1 MSTDGTHPPSPLIGQ
16 RIAFIGGGNMASALI
31 GGLLRAGCRAADLV
45 VVDPGADARQRLRER
60 YGVAALAAADP
71 TLADCG
77 LAVWAVK
84 PQTFRD
90 AAAAAA
96 PHLGEALHVSVA
108 AGIRCASMR
117 AWFGSRRIVRTMP
130 NTPALVGQ
138 GMTGVY
144 ALPGVS
150 TGDRKLTEA
159 LIAVTGRWVWV
170 DDEAALDAV
179 TALSGSGPAY
189 VFYFLEAMREAGM
202 QMGLSPAVALE
213 LAIGTFVGAAHLA
226 QDAGEPPEVL
236 RERVTSKGGTTAA
249 ALAVLEAADVKGRFI
264 DALHAAR
271 HRAQE
276 LGDAFGA

>member
-1 MSTDGTHPPSPLIGQ
+1 
-16 RIAFIGGGNMASALI
+16 MASALI
-31 GGLLRAGCRAADLV
+31 GGLLRAGCRATDLV

-71 TLADCG
+71 TLARCR

-96 PHLGEALHVSVA
+96 PHLRDALHVSVA
-108 AGIRCASMR
+108 AGIRCASMQ
-117 AWFGSRRIVRTMP
+117 AWLGSGRIVRTMP

-150 TGDRKLTEA
+150 AEDRTLAEA

-189 VFYFLEAMREAGM
+189 VFYFLEAMREAGA
-202 QMGLSPAVALE
+202 QMGLPPAVALE
-213 LAIGTFVGAAHLA
+213 LAIGTFVGAARLA
-226 QDAGEPPEVL
+226 RDAGEPPEVL

-271 HRAQE
+271 RRAQE
-276 LGDAFGA
+276 LGDAFGT